1 MLTKCFSFSSK
12 ANKTRGFF
20 VFFFFSRKPHLLSL
34 KGWPVFQNYVPSFI
48 WC

>member
-20 VFFFFSRKPHLLSL
+20 VFFFFPESHIYL
-34 KGWPVFQNYVPSFI
+34 V
-48 WC
+48 

>member
-20 VFFFFSRKPHLLSL
+20 VFFFFQKAT
-34 KGWPVFQNYVPSFI
+34 FT
-48 WC
+48 